1 MFPDHKGQLKEQI
14 KLFDNTFN
22 YICDQFH
29 QKEKQVY
36 FGRRIHTEENSKAK
50 GYIRNNCETQSTHCI
65 KTQARLITV
74 WMLKTTIFSATH
86 SPFKWRERTEKS
98 SIQHSKWKRKT
109 WQQTGSWTKSEL
121 LLKSNS
127 TKNEPL
133 I

>member
-1 MFPDHKGQLKEQI
+1 MLIKEFTYYRRSFQSDRIEHSPQDPPGKPKSQTSRKVNELLFPDHKGQLKEQI

-65 KTQARLITV
+65 KIQARLITV
-74 WMLKTTIFSATH
+74 
-86 SPFKWRERTEKS
+86 
-98 SIQHSKWKRKT
+98 
-109 WQQTGSWTKSEL
+109 
-121 LLKSNS
+121 
-127 TKNEPL
+127 
-133 I
+133 